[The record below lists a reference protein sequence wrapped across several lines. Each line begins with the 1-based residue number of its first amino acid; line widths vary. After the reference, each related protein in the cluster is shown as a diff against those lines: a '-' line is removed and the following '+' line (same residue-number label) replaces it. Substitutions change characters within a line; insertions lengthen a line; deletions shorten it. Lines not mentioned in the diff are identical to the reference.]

1 MLYNILVNYNL
12 KRMTAIPADEGLP
25 DIVFDNGWR
34 IVLGAIERKRI
45 STDLFNMSIDDWRRY
60 IANLMGDDWIMADD
74 DRFVPYVEDVPDQ
87 LDEEDQ
93 WMELDDPSDNA
104 DSISELGPDDQKFDM
119 VETFHFL
126 NNQ

>member
-45 STDLFNMSIDDWRRY
+45 SADLFNMSIDDWRRY

-74 DRFVPYVEDVPDQ
+74 DRFVPYIEDV
-87 LDEEDQ
+87 
-93 WMELDDPSDNA
+93 A
-104 DSISELGPDDQKFDM
+104 DSDDEDEFDEDLMDTSES
-119 VETFHFL
+119 EEEYE
-126 NNQ
+126 